1 MLCKKTTLN
10 DMLSDPL
17 VQQIMRADRVEP
29 KALEANL
36 RQIAAIVA
44 SGDGGKEKGREY
56 CC

>member
-44 SGDGGKEKGREY
+44 SRDGGKEKGREY